1 MPEFALGCSQF
12 VYLRGAVMWVVMTAL
27 SIFSDQTVSSDS
39 FRQSIANVE
48 LGLSVLEMTAVSY
61 VIWGMS
67 G

>member
-1 MPEFALGCSQF
+1 
-12 VYLRGAVMWVVMTAL
+12 MWVVMTTL
-27 SIFSDQTVSSDS
+27 SIFTDQAVSSDS